1 MLMRSDPFREF
12 DRLAEQVLGTRTRP
26 AMMPIDAY
34 RQDDSFVIRFD
45 LPGVEQSSIDLTI
58 EKNVLSVSA
67 ERGWEEDEGIQ
78 VLAAERPQGS
88 FRRQLFLGEGLD
100 TDRVEAS
107 HDKGV
112 LTVTIPVADQAKP
125 RKVEVSVGNGSAKAI
140 ETGVTA

>member
-34 RQDDSFVIRFD
+34 RQNDSFVVRFD

-58 EKNVLSVSA
+58 EKNVLTVSA
-67 ERGWEEDEGIQ
+67 ERRWEEDEGIH

-100 TDRVEAS
+100 TERVEAS
-107 HDKGV
+107 YDKGV

-125 RKVEVSVGNGSAKAI
+125 RKVEISVGNGSAKAI